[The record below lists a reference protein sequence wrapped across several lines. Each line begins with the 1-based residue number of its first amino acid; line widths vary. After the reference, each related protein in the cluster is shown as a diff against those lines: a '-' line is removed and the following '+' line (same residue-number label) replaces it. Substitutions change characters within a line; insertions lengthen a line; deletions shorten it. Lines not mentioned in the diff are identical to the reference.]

1 MKSSRFEARGSGR
14 KLLAVAVVSSLLA
27 AACGGAGTSP
37 GTSAAPATNAPPA
50 SVAPPAG
57 PIKIGGLATLA
68 GPFAVPG
75 QDSFRG
81 MELALDEFKNAS
93 GKWEVAGREITLV
106 KEGSDATPAVAL
118 EKAKKL
124 IEQDEVDILIGPLS
138 GDEGLAVKDYAK
150 TVPDRT
156 FLNGSS
162 AAQDTTFRD
171 PAPNFFR
178 FSTDGAQWQ
187 AGLGKYA
194 FETKGFKKVVVVAE
208 DYSFPYTQVGG
219 FMYEFCAAGGHVP
232 QKFWV
237 NLGTKDYSSVVS
249 GIPTDIDAIYVA
261 LGGADAINFLTQYND
276 AGGKAPIVGG
286 SITVDQTV
294 LGTKGPF
301 QDRLVGTASA
311 GPIADTN
318 TEKPWTD
325 FVAAYKAKFPDG
337 LPSPSL
343 FAHAYY
349 IETKAA
355 LLALQAVN
363 GDLGD
368 GQKKYMEAL
377 SKLSFDTPTGKVSLD
392 GNRNAIANEYVTEVQ
407 KGPDGNLVNN
417 VVQVA
422 QQVDQTLG
430 LGKDNALFAQPV
442 SRDFPACP

>member
-1 MKSSRFEARGSGR
+1 MKPTWSGKR
-14 KLLAVAVVSSLLA
+14 LVALMATSAILAG
-27 AACGGAGTSP
+27 ACGGGTATTAP
-37 GTSAAPATNAPPA
+37 GGGSASAAPAET
-50 SVAPPAG
+50 S
-57 PIKIGGLATLA
+57 PIKLGGLATLA

-81 MELALDEFKNAS
+81 MELALDEFKDPAT
-93 GKWEVAGREITLV
+93 GKWMVAGREIQLI
-106 KEGSDATPAVAL
+106 KEGSDASPAVAL

-124 IEQDEVDILIGPLS
+124 IEQDNVDILVGPLS

-150 TVPDRT
+150 TVPDKT

-194 FETKGFKKVVVVAE
+194 YTTKGFKNVAVVAE

-219 FMYEFCAAGGHVP
+219 FMYEFCAAGGHVV
-232 QKFWV
+232 QKNWV
-237 NLGTKDYSSVVS
+237 PLGTKDYSSVVAN
-249 GIPTDIDAIYVA
+249 IPTTVDAIYVA

-286 SITVDQTV
+286 SITVDQSV

-318 TEKPWTD
+318 TEKAWTD
-325 FVAAYKAKFPDG
+325 WVKAYQTKFPDG

-349 IETKAA
+349 VETKAA
-355 LLALQAVN
+355 LLALKEVN
-363 GDLGD
+363 GDLSNGE
-368 GQKKYMEAL
+368 KAFMAAL
-377 SKLSFDTPTGKVSLD
+377 AKTKFDTPTGPVSLD
-392 GNRNAIANEYVTEVQ
+392 ANRNAIANEYVTEVQ

-417 VVQVA
+417 VVSVA

-442 SRDFPACP
+442 SRDSPACP

>member
-1 MKSSRFEARGSGR
+1 MKSSRAGR
-14 KLLAVAVVSSLLA
+14 RLFALSVVSAILVS
-27 AACGGAGTSP
+27 ACGGSTGSQ
-37 GTSAAPATNAPPA
+37 S
-50 SVAPPAG
+50 G

-81 MELALDEFKNAS
+81 MELALDEFKNAN
-93 GKWEVAGREITLV
+93 GKWEVAGREIQLI

-124 IEQDEVDILIGPLS
+124 IEQDNVDILIGPLS
-138 GDEGLAVKDYAK
+138 GDEGLAIKDYAK
-150 TVPDRT
+150 TVPDKT
-156 FLNGSS
+156 FINGSS
-162 AAQDTTFRD
+162 AAQDTTFRN

-178 FSTDGAQWQ
+178 FSTDGAQWM

-194 FETKGFKKVVVVAE
+194 YEKKGFKRVAVVAE
-208 DYSFPYTQVGG
+208 DYSFPYTQVAG
-219 FMYEFCAAGGHVP
+219 FMYEFCAAGGRVP
-232 QKFWV
+232 KKFWV
-237 NLGTKDYSSVVS
+237 PLGNKDYSSVVS

-261 LGGADAINFLTQYND
+261 LGGADAVNFLTQYND
-276 AGGKAPIVGG
+276 AGGRAPIIGG

-294 LGTKGPF
+294 LGTTGPF
-301 QDRLVGTASA
+301 QERLVGTAAA

-318 TEKPWTD
+318 TEKPWLD

-355 LLALQAVN
+355 LLALKEVN
-363 GDLGD
+363 GDLSG
-368 GQKKYMEAL
+368 GEKKFMEAL

-392 GNRNAIANEYVTEVQ
+392 ENRNAIANEYVTEVQ
-407 KGPDGNLVNN
+407 KGPEGNLVNN
-417 VVQVA
+417 VVAVA

-430 LGKDNALFAQPV
+430 LGKDSPLLAQPV